1 LNMLRIDPLKI
12 RDSSDPDDSSFFGN
26 PSFYE
31 NTPKVIDNDDPSDLV
46 EWNNAGR
53 EELMSKVIDLVT
65 FHSKTYRIVVAGE
78 VRSKSGKR
86 LARATRE
93 FHFTV
98 EPERD
103 SNGLAIRNGKPRIS
117 KHYEISF

>member
-1 LNMLRIDPLKI
+1 MLLVDPLKI

-26 PSFYE
+26 PEYYE

-46 EWNNAGR
+46 EWNDAGR
-53 EELMSKVIDLVT
+53 EELMRKVMNLVT
-65 FHSKTYRIVVAGE
+65 FHSKTFRIVVAGE
-78 VRSKSGKR
+78 VLSKSGKR

-93 FHFTV
+93 FHITI

-103 SNGLAIRNGKPRIS
+103 ADGQALPDGKPRIT
-117 KHYEISF
+117 KHYEISH

>member
-1 LNMLRIDPLKI
+1 MLLVDPLKI

-26 PSFYE
+26 PVFFE
-31 NTPKVIDNDDPSDLV
+31 KTPKVIDNDDPSDLV
-46 EWNNAGR
+46 EWNDVGR
-53 EELMSKVIDLVT
+53 EELMRKVMDLVT
-65 FHSKTYRIVVAGE
+65 FHSKTFRIVVAGE

-103 SNGLAIRNGKPRIS
+103 SNGLAITKGKPRIT